1 MPNTIFISYR
11 RQTDAGIAGRI
22 YDHLSRDLPGAS
34 IFMDVDKLSPGE
46 DFEQALG
53 QSLANCRV
61 FLAVIGPQWAT
72 LTDAQGKVRLQ
83 DRDDFVRKELSTALQ
98 SSVRVIPLLVNGAVL
113 PGRDALPPDLQGLVK
128 RQALELRHE
137 RFTADIE
144 ALIAAIATSTPGA
157 RRTRQAWAGRAA
169 AAIAV
174 AAALGAGIAGYG
186 YLHRLPPSDPIE
198 TKGCKT
204 GFVWRN
210 AFAGDNVCVT
220 RADHDEAMAQN
231 ANADGNRSPSGGAYG
246 VNTCRTGYV
255 WREAKDGDLVCVT
268 PSERDKARQQNASN
282 RNNSL

>member
-53 QSLANCRV
+53 QSLANCKV

-72 LTDAQGKVRLQ
+72 LTGPQGQVRLQ
-83 DRDDFVRKELSTALQ
+83 DGDDFVRKELSTALR
-98 SSVRVIPLLVNGAVL
+98 SNVRVIPLLVNGAAM

-137 RFTADIE
+137 RFNADIE
-144 ALIAAIATSTPGA
+144 TLTAAIAASTPGA
-157 RRTRQAWAGRAA
+157 RRRQALPGRAA
-169 AAIAV
+169 VAIAV
-174 AAALGAGIAGYG
+174 AAVLGAGIAGYA
-186 YLHRLPPSDPIE
+186 YLQRPAPPDRIE

-210 AFAGDNVCVT
+210 AFSGDNVCV
-220 RADHDEAMAQN
+220 RRSDHDEAIAQY
-231 ANADGNRSPSGGAYG
+231 ANADGNRSPNGGAYG

-255 WREAKDGDLVCVT
+255 WRDAKDGDLVCVT
-268 PSERDKARQQNASN
+268 PSERAKAKQQNASA
-282 RNNSL
+282 RDNSI